1 MILKARPAYSPT
13 MPGTFREKLLS
24 DDFLVTAEITPPKGT
39 DLSEALADADNLRGL
54 ADALNV
60 TDNQRA
66 VMRMSPLAVSKALLD
81 KGHEVIMQLTCR
93 DRNRLALQS
102 DVLAAY
108 SLGVRNICVM
118 SGDHTTKGDHPKAR
132 PVFDIDSV
140 QLLGALRKM
149 KEGFD
154 LSGNAIGG
162 LEGLTV
168 GAVSNADPGQPM
180 QMLKLRKKVK
190 MGAEFIQTQAVYDAG
205 QFEVF
210 MEQTGDLEVPVIAG
224 MIPLKSAQMAR
235 FMNGNIP
242 GIRVP
247 PEMIERME
255 KAEDPADE
263 GISIC
268 AQTIIEIKKL
278 CRGVHVMPIGTHDR
292 TPELLR
298 IAGIRKG
305 Y

>member
-1 MILKARPAYSPT
+1 MLRAFK
-13 MPGTFREKLLS
+13 EKLLS

-39 DLSEALADADNLRGL
+39 DLSDALEDAEILRGL

-81 KGHEVIMQLTCR
+81 KGHDVIMQLTCR

-118 SGDHTTKGDHPKAR
+118 SGDHTTKGDHPRAK

-154 LSGNAIGG
+154 LSGNDIGDLSG
-162 LEGLTV
+162 MTV
-168 GAVSNADPGQPM
+168 GAVSNADPSKPL
-180 QMLKLRKKVK
+180 QMLKLRKKIR
-190 MGAEFIQTQAVYDAG
+190 MGAEFVQTQAVYDTG
-205 QFEVF
+205 RFEVF
-210 MEQTGDLEVPVIAG
+210 MEQISDLDVPVIAG
-224 MIPLKSAQMAR
+224 VIPLRSAKMAR
-235 FMNGNIP
+235 FMNENIP
-242 GIRVP
+242 GINVP
-247 PEMIERME
+247 PEMIECLE
-255 KAEDPADE
+255 NADDPGTE
-263 GISIC
+263 GLSIC
-268 AQTIIEIKKL
+268 AQTIRDLKGL
-278 CRGVHVMPIGTHDR
+278 CRGVHVMPIGKHNR
-292 TPELLR
+292 TPELLEM
-298 IAGIRKG
+298 AGIRKG
-305 Y
+305 

>member
-1 MILKARPAYSPT
+1 
-13 MPGTFREKLLS
+13 MPRAFKEKLLS

-39 DLSEALADADNLRGL
+39 DLSDALEDAEIIRGL

-81 KGHEVIMQLTCR
+81 RGHDVIMQLTCR

-118 SGDHTTKGDHPKAR
+118 SGDHTTRGDHPWAK

-154 LSGNAIGG
+154 LSGNNIGG
-162 LEGLTV
+162 LPGMTV
-168 GAVSNADPGQPM
+168 GAVSNADPSKPL
-180 QMLKLRKKVK
+180 QMLKLRKKIR
-190 MGAEFIQTQAVYDAG
+190 MGADFVQTQAVYDTG
-205 QFEVF
+205 RFEVF
-210 MEQTGDLEVPVIAG
+210 MEQISDLDVPVIAG
-224 MIPLKSAQMAR
+224 VIPLRSAKMAR

-242 GIRVP
+242 GINVP
-247 PEMIERME
+247 PEMIECLE
-255 KAEDPADE
+255 NADDPGTE
-263 GISIC
+263 GLSIC
-268 AQTIIEIKKL
+268 AQTIRDLKGL
-278 CRGVHVMPIGTHDR
+278 CRGVHVMPIGKHNR
-292 TPELLR
+292 TPELLEM
-298 IAGIRKG
+298 AGIRKG
-305 Y
+305 

>member
-1 MILKARPAYSPT
+1 
-13 MPGTFREKLLS
+13 MPRAFKEKLLS

-39 DLSEALADADNLRGL
+39 DLSGALEDAEILRGL

-118 SGDHTTKGDHPKAR
+118 SGDHTTKGDHPRAR

-149 KEGFD
+149 KEGLD
-154 LSGNAIGG
+154 LAGNDIGG
-162 LEGLTV
+162 LPGMTV
-168 GAVSNADPGQPM
+168 GAVSNADPSKPL
-180 QMLKLRKKVK
+180 QMLKLRKKIK
-190 MGAEFIQTQAVYDAG
+190 MGAEFVQTQAVYDTG
-205 QFEVF
+205 RFEVF
-210 MEQTGDLEVPVIAG
+210 MEQISDLDVPVIAG
-224 MIPLKSAQMAR
+224 VIPLRSAKMAR
-235 FMNGNIP
+235 FMSENIP
-242 GIRVP
+242 GINVP
-247 PEMIERME
+247 PEMIECLE
-255 KAEDPADE
+255 NADDPGTE
-263 GISIC
+263 GLSIC
-268 AQTIIEIKKL
+268 AHTIRDLKGL
-278 CRGVHVMPIGTHDR
+278 CRGVHVMPIGKHNR
-292 TPELLR
+292 TPELLEM
-298 IAGIRKG
+298 AGIRKG
-305 Y
+305 

>member
-1 MILKARPAYSPT
+1 
-13 MPGTFREKLLS
+13 MPRAFKDKLLS

-39 DLSEALADADNLRGL
+39 DLSGALEDAEILRGL

-66 VMRMSPLAVSKALLD
+66 VMRMSPLAVSRALLD
-81 KGHEVIMQLTCR
+81 RGHDVIMQLTCR

-118 SGDHTTKGDHPKAR
+118 SGDHTTKGDHPRAK

-154 LSGNAIGG
+154 LSGNNIGG
-162 LEGLTV
+162 LPGMTV
-168 GAVSNADPGQPM
+168 GAVSNADPSKPL
-180 QMLKLRKKVK
+180 QMLKLRKKIR
-190 MGAEFIQTQAVYDAG
+190 MGAEFVQTQAVYDTG
-205 QFEVF
+205 RFEVF
-210 MEQTGDLEVPVIAG
+210 MEQISDLDVPVIAG
-224 MIPLKSAQMAR
+224 VIPLRSVKMAR

-242 GIRVP
+242 GINVP
-247 PEMIERME
+247 QEMIECME
-255 KAEDPADE
+255 NADDPGRE
-263 GISIC
+263 GLSIC
-268 AQTIIEIKKL
+268 AQTIRDLRGL
-278 CRGVHVMPIGTHDR
+278 CRGVHVMPIGKHSR
-292 TPELLR
+292 TPELLEM
-298 IAGIRKG
+298 AGIRKG
-305 Y
+305 